1 MEKIFEDK
9 HPFVEE
15 FENAIV
21 LPELRANIG
30 SNGGILDTEL
40 RFVENSKTRKNTSEC
55 DFSIIDFQIP
65 EQIPYVDENVIYGGF
80 LMPQYGHFLIESCSR
95 LWYYLKHNPNN
106 YKIVFSTKEKYP
118 PHFIIEFFELLGI
131 PQDKI
136 IYVSS
141 HMRFK
146 KVILPEM
153 AACKMAYGNSDCFQM
168 FKEEFLLPFKKVK
181 EKIKSKGFEKVYLSR
196 SKFNGTSCGEEE
208 IEIEFRKQGFQIVYP
223 EQLPLYEQI
232 AILKDCTFLAG
243 VDGSVLLNCLFMKDG
258 GKLLCLQRSDN
269 FLSQD
274 IYYHAKNLTYLCAK
288 SYQNPLPV
296 KHTTGPFLLG
306 FTKELKQAMVNLGLK
321 SPKCQFNPQRYY
333 REFYRKW
340 LQTYVTEDNYF
351 SIEKRIDA
359 RKFLKSFLYFDYCQ
373 QKKWY
378 LLFKLLEGITFGRLK
393 RYFKGRYKNIKE
405 MSKIFKNIS

>member
-9 HPFVEE
+9 YPLVEE
-15 FENAIV
+15 FENAVV
-21 LPELRANIG
+21 LPELRAYTS
-30 SNGGILDTEL
+30 SNGGILDVDL
-40 RFVENSKTRKNTSEC
+40 QFIVNSKTRKNTSGC

-65 EQIPYVDENVIYGGF
+65 EQIPYVDEIVIYGGF
-80 LMPQYGHFLIESCSR
+80 LMPQYGHFLIEGCSR

-153 AACKMAYGNSDCFQM
+153 ASSVSSDFQI
-168 FKEEFLLPFKKVK
+168 FKEEFFLPFEKVK

-208 IEIEFRKQGFQIVYP
+208 IEIEFRKQGFHIVYP
-223 EQLPLYEQI
+223 EQLSIYEQI

-269 FLSQD
+269 FISQD
-274 IYYHAKNLTYLCAK
+274 IYYHVKNLTYLCAK

-296 KHTTGPFLLG
+296 KHTAGPFLLG
-306 FTKELKQAMVNLGLK
+306 FTKELKQAMLNLGLK
-321 SPKCQFNPQRYY
+321 APKRQFKPQRYY

-340 LQTYVTEDNYF
+340 LLTYVMEDNYF
-351 SIEKRIDA
+351 SIEKRIDV
-359 RKFLKSFLYFDYCQ
+359 RKILKSFLYLDYCQ

-393 RYFKGRYKNIKE
+393 RYFKGRYKNIRE
-405 MSKIFKNIS
+405 MSKILKNIP